1 MSAETKQVLEM
12 LKEGKITTED
22 AEKLLEKLSG
32 GAAAGQSQAS
42 SSREGAGEQPGAKT
56 SATPGK
62 LRFLRIQVQRPG
74 RENVNMRVPLSLAK
88 AGIGWVALIPPRVN
102 ERLAE
107 QGIDLS
113 GLADLKGED
122 IREALENMHID
133 VDREDGRKV
142 RIFCE

>member
-22 AEKLLEKLSG
+22 AEKLLDKLSG
-32 GAAAGQSQAS
+32 SPSAPSGSTSNASAPGGQSAADS
-42 SSREGAGEQPGAKT
+42 PVGPPKR
-56 SATPGK
+56 
-62 LRFLRIQVQRPG
+62 RFLRIQVERPG
-74 RENVNMRVPLSLAK
+74 RDHVNMRVPLSLAR
-88 AGIGWVALIPPRVN
+88 AGSWMTLIPPRVS

-113 GLADLKGED
+113 GFAGLKDEQLA
-122 IREALENMHID
+122 EALENVNID
-133 VDREDGRKV
+133 IDKGNGKKV

>member
-22 AEKLLEKLSG
+22 AEKLLDKLSG
-32 GAAAGQSQAS
+32 GAAGSSASAPGSTVAGAPSGSAS
-42 SSREGAGEQPGAKT
+42 GSGAPQR
-56 SATPGK
+56 
-62 LRFLRIQVQRPG
+62 RFLRIQVERPD
-74 RENVNMRVPLSLAK
+74 RDHVNMRVPLSLAR
-88 AGIGWVALIPPRVN
+88 AGKWLALIPPRVT

-113 GLADLKGED
+113 SFVGLKDEELA
-122 IREALENMHID
+122 EALENTNID
-133 VDREDGRKV
+133 IDGGNGKKV

>member
-22 AEKLLEKLSG
+22 AERLLEKLSG
-32 GAAAGQSQAS
+32 GSVSPADSTPSGSTAGAPSAAGTTV
-42 SSREGAGEQPGAKT
+42 RVVKR
-56 SATPGK
+56 
-62 LRFLRIQVQRPG
+62 RFLRIQVERPG
-74 RENVNMRVPLSLAK
+74 RDHVNMRVPLSLAR
-88 AGIGWVALIPPRVN
+88 AGKWLALIPPRVT

-113 GLADLKGED
+113 SFVGLQDEQLA
-122 IREALENMHID
+122 EALENTNID
-133 VDREDGRKV
+133 IDKGNGKKV

>member
-12 LKEGKITTED
+12 LKEGKINTED

-32 GAAAGQSQAS
+32 GPTAAQSQAPAS
-42 SSREGAGEQPGAKT
+42 GTGAGEQPGAK
-56 SATPGK
+56 SAATPGK
-62 LRFLRIQVQRPG
+62 PRFLRIQVQRPG

-133 VDREDGRKV
+133 VDREDGRRV

>member
-22 AEKLLEKLSG
+22 AEKLLERLLGPSTGGPGKTSG
-32 GAAAGQSQAS
+32 GSPAGAESGAS
-42 SSREGAGEQPGAKT
+42 ASRSAGKPRY
-56 SATPGK
+56 
-62 LRFLRIQVQRPG
+62 LRVQVERPG
-74 RENVNMRVPLSLAK
+74 RENVNMRVPLSLAR
-88 AGIGWVALIPPRVN
+88 AGISWMALIPPRVY

-113 GLADLKGED
+113 GLGELKGED
-122 IREALENMHID
+122 IRETLENMHID
-133 VDREDGRKV
+133 VDRDDGRKV